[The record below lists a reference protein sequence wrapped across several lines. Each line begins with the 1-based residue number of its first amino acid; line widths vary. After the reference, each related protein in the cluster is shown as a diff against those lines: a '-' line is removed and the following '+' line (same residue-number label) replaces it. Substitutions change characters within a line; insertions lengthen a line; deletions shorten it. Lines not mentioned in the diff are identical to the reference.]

1 MISSRYYGSL
11 LSNVMYALAWLQYAL
26 PLWLFHL
33 LAPRIQ
39 GLLTVLLSLQPSE
52 VVTFISKSMCWGN
65 VFIIPPGC
73 FQTILPPSSLKSPVF
88 EYQLIRLYPQHDYHL
103 RGPLSHSHWFLDD
116 LHFYSLSLSDI
127 TSDFL
132 PVDFK
137 IHMDNISNTSASY
150 FLRFLSFS
158 NVTLH
163 PLSVIT
169 LVVIF

>member
-1 MISSRYYGSL
+1 MIISPSCSKNSGSSDRSAFFAALWSGDFYIQEHVLRKCLYYS
-11 LSNVMYALAWLQYAL
+11 S
-26 PLWLFHL
+26 WLFSNH
-33 LAPRIQ
+33 
-39 GLLTVLLSLQPSE
+39 SPS
-52 VVTFISKSMCWGN
+52 FLPK
-65 VFIIPPGC
+65 IPC
-73 FQTILPPSSLKSPVF
+73 LWIDTI
-88 EYQLIRLYPQHDYHL
+88 IRLYPQHDYHL
-103 RGPLSHSHWFLDD
+103 RGPLSHYHWFLDD